1 VTPGMRAR
9 RLDNE
14 WQAVTRLAECNPGVV
29 CAVERI
35 TREAREIFQLRLCQ
49 SAGVSLSPAEK
60 HIAWDHGLQL
70 RFPRFYPAVPL
81 EAYLDNPVFHPNVDP
96 ATGFIC
102 LWERTSPGDNSLEAV
117 RRVQAILAW
126 KMFNLETVHVMQ
138 PEAAE
143 WLATQAEFT
152 LPLGHTTIRTPLEW
166 QMERF
171 VCKAPAA
178 SGRRRL
184 SSWEAG

>member
-1 VTPGMRAR
+1 MTPGMRTR
-9 RLDNE
+9 RIDNE
-14 WQAVTRLAECNPGVV
+14 WQAVTRLAECNPAVV
-29 CAVERI
+29 CAVERT

-49 SAGVSLSPAEK
+49 SAGMSLSPGEK
-60 HIAWDHGLQL
+60 RIAWDHALQL

-96 ATGFIC
+96 VSGFIC
-102 LWERTSPGDNSLEAV
+102 LWDRTSSGDNSLEAV

-126 KMFNLETVHVMQ
+126 KMFNLEAVHVMQ

-143 WLATQAEFT
+143 WLATQAQFT
-152 LPLGHTTIRTPLEW
+152 LPLRHTTIRTPVEW
-166 QMERF
+166 QMEGF
-171 VCKAPAA
+171 VCKAPAT

-184 SSWEAG
+184 SGWDAG